1 MRRRARPGAV
11 RLVTAAIVVP
21 LLTGCAQSAPD
32 LSPAAATRLQADV
45 LAVSRASAADDLP
58 AARAA
63 LAALTKTLAS
73 TRDGRGLSAERQNVI
88 EASIA
93 AVAADLTALEA
104 QRAAQAQA
112 QAQAA
117 ADAAA
122 LKAAAEGRAAAGE
135 EKNQGSGKHD
145 KEENK

>member
-11 RLVTAAIVVP
+11 RLITAAIVVP
-21 LLTGCAQSAPD
+21 LLAGCAQPAPD

-73 TRDGRGLSAERQNVI
+73 ARDGRGLSAERQNVI

-104 QRAAQAQA
+104 QRAAQAE
-112 QAQAA
+112 AQAA

-122 LKAAAEGRAAAGE
+122 VKAAAEGRAAAGE

>member
-112 QAQAA
+112 QAA

>member
-1 MRRRARPGAV
+1 VRRRARPGAV

-112 QAQAA
+112 QAA

-135 EKNQGSGKHD
+135 EKNQGSGKQD